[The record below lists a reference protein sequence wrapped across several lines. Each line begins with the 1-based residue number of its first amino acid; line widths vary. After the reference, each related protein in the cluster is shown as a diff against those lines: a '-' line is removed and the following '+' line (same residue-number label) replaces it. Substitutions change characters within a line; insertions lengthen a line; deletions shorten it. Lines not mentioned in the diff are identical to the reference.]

1 MKRRSA
7 MTAMAAG
14 AFLAAV
20 TTASGAATAAMASSP
35 MPSPSPSPAGTQPTC
50 LGMGQMHAVTSEYD
64 YLSQMVP
71 HHEEAI
77 AAARQLQR
85 SSRPEMRR
93 LGQSIVTTQ
102 TAEVGTMKGWL
113 RQWYPQ
119 SPAPSPGATTMP
131 DLSGLSGNQLDK
143 AFLQHMI
150 PHHMMAIM
158 TSEQLL
164 VHGEAVHPEV
174 AAFARKVRDD
184 QRAEV
189 ATMRRYLVQWFGEQ
203 SMPCI
208 PNMPDMTPGPH
219 MSETPEPP
227 PSEPPEPPTSEMT
240 PEPHM
245 SDMTPT
251 TETS

>member
-1 MKRRSA
+1 
-7 MTAMAAG
+7 
-14 AFLAAV
+14 
-20 TTASGAATAAMASSP
+20 
-35 MPSPSPSPAGTQPTC
+35 
-50 LGMGQMHAVTSEYD
+50 MGQMHRVTSEYD

-71 HHEEAI
+71 HHQDAI

-85 SSRPEMRR
+85 SSRPEMRQ

-102 TAEVGTMKGWL
+102 TAEVARMKGWL

-119 SPAPSPGATTMP
+119 SPAPSPSGTTMP

-158 TSEQLL
+158 MSQQLL
-164 VHGEAVHPEV
+164 VHGEALHPQV
-174 AAFARKVRDD
+174 ADFARKVRDD

-208 PNMPDMTPGPH
+208 PHMPGMTPEPQMPDMTPGPH
-219 MSETPEPP
+219 MSD
-227 PSEPPEPPTSEMT
+227 MT

-245 SDMTPT
+245 TDMTPEPHLSDMTPT
-251 TETS
+251 TDTS